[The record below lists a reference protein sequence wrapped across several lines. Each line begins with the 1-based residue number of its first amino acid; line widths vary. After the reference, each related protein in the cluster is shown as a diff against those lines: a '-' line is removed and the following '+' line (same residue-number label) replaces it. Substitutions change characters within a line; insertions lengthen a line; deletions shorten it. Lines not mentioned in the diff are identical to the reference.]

1 MSDHQWTEEDR
12 VQLFFIIE
20 REWARLDTDA
30 WEAWLK
36 SIGIDWAELDDEE
49 KDSPPGAI
57 AVWEGPGFKDKS
69 RKQCWVIPGSV
80 AVSLIASDPCPRRT
94 PRD

>member
-30 WEAWLK
+30 WEA
-36 SIGIDWAELDDEE
+36 LDDEE